1 MAEVKSRR
9 ASPSPRASRRSTGT
23 SGTSSAPFAARLRQ
37 VLVDDLKTAGI
48 NAEVRTE
55 AVPTTKLHRV
65 LVTARQFKQLP
76 PSERQ
81 DLVWRIVGRHFN
93 QEEQLL
99 ISMIVTLTPDEMA
112 GK

>member
-1 MAEVKSRR
+1 MAEVKSHSRSVR
-9 ASPSPRASRRSTGT
+9 QGRVPTAS
-23 SGTSSAPFAARLRQ
+23 FAARLRK
-37 VLVDDLKTAGI
+37 VLVDGLKAAGI
-48 NAEVRTE
+48 DADVRTE
-55 AVPTTKLHRV
+55 AVPTTRLHRV
-65 LVTARQFKQLP
+65 LVTARKFKQLP

-93 QEEQLL
+93 QEDQLL

>member
-1 MAEVKSRR
+1 MAEVKTRR
-9 ASPSPRASRRSTGT
+9 ASHRPTGT
-23 SGTSSAPFAARLRQ
+23 RGKPSASLATRLRQ

-55 AVPTTKLHRV
+55 AVRTTKLHRV
-65 LVTARQFKQLP
+65 LITARSFKQLP

-81 DLVWRIVGRHFN
+81 DLVWRIVGRHFSP
-93 QEEQLL
+93 EEQLL